1 MESSLI
7 ILNSNLSKKTS
18 KFWDKNKEKIEK
30 HFSSAEIF
38 ILDVIEPQQK
48 IDLNSYKMIIIIGND
63 LFFNHVINFFFP
75 CITDQSIA
83 FLPDSNDSS
92 ICCGLNYP
100 PRLSKKLELIK
111 SNNYIPLDIIK
122 SHYINK
128 NGLPD
133 SCIILNDILIG
144 IPPLKI
150 PLFFRT
156 IMQWLRSSS
165 IIPFTRSPNHITL
178 VQGEKKLYSGRYL
191 LGLIL
196 LGNKITDGPKIRNK
210 NRFNISKFDYFQ
222 LNTQIASNMKIS
234 LANLFSWVENPKQQ
248 NIFHKK
254 INDLEIKAI
263 GNENNIIADGI
274 HIGRLPASFTI
285 LPKALN
291 VISPLNVLKLSKP
304 WKNPLGTTADI
315 PSPIGNRDCFR
326 EEKLN

>member
-1 MESSLI
+1 MESCLI
-7 ILNSNLSKKTS
+7 IVNSNLSKKTS
-18 KFWDKNKEKIEK
+18 KYWAKNSENIVKQ
-30 HFSSAEIF
+30 FSSADVF
-38 ILDVIEPQQK
+38 ILDAIAPQQK
-48 IDLNSYKMIIIIGND
+48 INLKSYKIIIIVGDD

-75 CITDQSIA
+75 NITNQCIA

-100 PRLSKKLELIK
+100 MRLSKKIELIK
-111 SNNYIPLDIIK
+111 SCNYIPLDIIK

-144 IPPLKI
+144 IAPLKI

-178 VQGEKKLYSGRYL
+178 VQGKNTIYSGRYL

-196 LGNKITDGPKIRNK
+196 LGNKITDGPRIRNK
-210 NRFNISKFDYFQ
+210 NRINISKFDYFQ

-234 LANLFSWVENPKQQ
+234 LANLFSAEESPKQQ

-274 HIGRLPASFTI
+274 HVGRLPASFVI

-304 WKNPLGTTADI
+304 WKNPLGATADI
-315 PSPIGNRDCFR
+315 PTPVGNRDFFSN
-326 EEKLN
+326 KDIN